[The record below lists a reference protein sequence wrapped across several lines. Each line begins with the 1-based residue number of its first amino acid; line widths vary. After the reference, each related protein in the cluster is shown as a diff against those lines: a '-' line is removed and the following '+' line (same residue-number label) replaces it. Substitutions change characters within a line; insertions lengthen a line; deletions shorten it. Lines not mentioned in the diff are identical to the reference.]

1 MHRRIDIKLLTAR
14 DGSPLT
20 LLERVKAIVGG
31 VLVAF
36 LIATLM
42 FAALILGS
50 VVAAVIGLLI
60 IAAVAVIVVREAIL
74 RSRRR

>member
-20 LLERVKAIVGG
+20 LLERVKAIFGG

-42 FAALILGS
+42 FVALILGS
-50 VVAAVIGLLI
+50 VVAAVIGLMI
-60 IAAVAVIVVREAIL
+60 IAAVAVIVVREAVL